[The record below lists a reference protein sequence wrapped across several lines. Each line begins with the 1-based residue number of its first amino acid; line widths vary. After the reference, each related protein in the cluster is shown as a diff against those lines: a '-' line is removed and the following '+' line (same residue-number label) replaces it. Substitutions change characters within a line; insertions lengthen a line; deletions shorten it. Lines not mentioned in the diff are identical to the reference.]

1 MTDYRIV
8 LILIVEETA
17 IELLLGC
24 ELLLRKKMCVY
35 VDKGARKV
43 EVPDLLKSHIALAR
57 R

>member
-24 ELLLRKKMCVY
+24 ELLLRKKMCVH